1 MGLKER
7 ERKKSK
13 PFLPALK
20 FTSLKVQD
28 IKGRKMYISPEVFAM
43 RGKLGYGGGGELN
56 KNRPCF
62 CQYKHH

>member
-43 RGKLGYGGGGELN
+43 RGKLGYGGELN